1 MRQFR
6 FSVCALLLL
15 GFGPGFAGTPPHPV
29 GVTIDDFSY
38 VDTSG
43 EVADQT
49 AAHRKRLQ
57 AFMAALRKDVAV
69 EGGDGI
75 RVIGAIR
82 KASTLVQWA
91 KVAVIDVGADRVLFD
106 RLYTFRGDNDVAWDR
121 ARAFISEDIRAVLA
135 GSAPASPAAASPT
148 IQIAAFDFELED
160 NSAAGSTTGDAA
172 ADAAHLAEVT
182 GGVRELLAQSG
193 RYHLVDVGSANAD
206 AVKKHELRDCNGCD
220 AVIARDLG
228 ADQSLIGVVR
238 RVSRTEYTVG
248 FQLRDARTAAV
259 ISLGDSGLR
268 MGADY
273 SWARGAVRLVRDR
286 LLESQPQK

>member
-1 MRQFR
+1 MHHFR

-15 GFGPGFAGTPPHPV
+15 GFGPGFAGPPPHPA

-43 EVADQT
+43 EVADQAT
-49 AAHRKRLQ
+49 AHERRLQ
-57 AFMAALRKDVAV
+57 AFMAGLRKDVAA
-69 EGGDGI
+69 EGGAGI
-75 RVIGAIR
+75 RVIGGIR

-91 KVAVIDVGADRVLFD
+91 KVAVIDVGANRVLFD

-135 GSAPASPAAASPT
+135 GSAPASPAAAPQP
-148 IQIAAFDFELED
+148 IQIAVFDFELED
-160 NSAAGSTTGDAA
+160 NSAAGSATGVAA
-172 ADAAHLAEVT
+172 ANAAHLAEVT

-193 RYHLVDVGSANAD
+193 RYHPIDVGSANAD
-206 AVKKHELRDCNGCD
+206 TTKHALRDCNGCD
-220 AVIARDLG
+220 AGIARGLG

-248 FQLRDARTAAV
+248 FQLRDARSGAV
-259 ISLGDSGLR
+259 IARGDSGLR

-286 LLESQPQK
+286 LLESQARQ